1 MNKSELKIIEV
12 LRLIV
17 DLETFVGNPS
27 NAYNNT
33 SYIQKS
39 LEDIKKILEKWK
51 DQNELTETCL
61 S

>member
-12 LRLIV
+12 LRLVI

-33 SYIQKS
+33 LYIQKS
-39 LEDIKKILEKWK
+39 LEDIKKILEK
-51 DQNELTETCL
+51 
-61 S
+61 

>member
-61 S
+61 W